1 MANDM
6 LIKASFLLSI
16 LLTLSTSEQILCCEN
31 NALLETTGD
40 AILTVFVDA
49 NYGQHCN
56 VSSNK
61 GLQQILTIL
70 HVVRTLNKYNHIPNV
85 KLGLRIFDTCHDR
98 ITVFRQV
105 LRMAVEQS
113 CAPDYEMGI
122 LMPSQYG
129 AIMEYLHSYNA
140 LRIGIYK
147 ERDFTV
153 PMIDILAHYLST
165 KYKIVD
171 LVHANTESVL
181 DHFLEVTKDAGVC
194 VKRSDRHVNGDRYV
208 NVTETVIVA
217 IGKRNDVQ
225 RWLEE
230 NEKLRNFGETWILLP
245 LDNTDIN
252 DLIPSESYVIKPEI
266 PRFDLGEFSS
276 AGEFLENFNN
286 SANHSPYLL
295 DIGKAVIKLAEV
307 FQDFRKR
314 NCSIDEE
321 SSIMTQ
327 SSESQ
332 TLESQREIRDF
343 DVYEYL
349 HMQPE
354 SHLLRY
360 VVTTKMQHEFID
372 VAFYEIEMP
381 KLRVLPKRTI
391 FEMPGL
397 CLEHLI
403 KNCENCTNFQ
413 SRGNKDVVGKNVL
426 KNSFYV
432 PVFLIVIICG
442 ILVCCGM
449 IIFIIYYTTAKEILH
464 GNLVF
469 TIVLVLANLFI
480 LLTAL
485 SFYMTDDYF
494 GAENL
499 NAWKILLTTLAFGLT
514 FSIMLSRALFLALS
528 TGGVFIIHIN
538 GYLQS
543 LMALFACGVQIAM
556 SIMYFVLSTMNSAV
570 VIRSLIFLALLGY
583 DIFLL
588 IALFVTC
595 YFIIRI
601 QHNYHEEKYFFGA
614 SIGLLV
620 IWVIWLTCF
629 ILMQPENR
637 DAVIF
642 FGTVAT
648 AYLIIFGVLVPRIY
662 YITHIPKR
670 KDSTGQRFDP
680 VNLLT
685 DSTVNT
691 IIRQE
696 LRLQSCSSHDYV
708 YPARESQILRMP
720 SACPNYYGNL
730 SSNSKYFER
739 CRSPNH
745 YEMPTYNNYECY
757 AEMKE
762 IDATYITP
770 RMYVENTEFLAT
782 NNVIYA
788 QPKIYKSQRISLEER
803 SNTETTCNR
812 DNSSPISKQH
822 IEMYS
827 IRYTSPTNMVRER
840 RIDEEEIE
848 EEEEKEED
856 ENDEEDEGA
865 SRITRL

>member
-1 MANDM
+1 MIIAVISEIQVCPRPGLSRIEACYVTLECYVEHYHQLLAIRTKTQNHRHQHKKFNVSN
-6 LIKASFLLSI
+6 ISRTASFLLSI
-16 LLTLSTSEQILCCEN
+16 LLTLSMSEQILCCENN

-56 VSSNK
+56 ISSNK

-105 LRMAVEQS
+105 LQVAVEQS

-122 LMPSQYG
+122 LVPSQYG
-129 AIMEYLHSYNA
+129 SMMEYLHSYND
-140 LRIGIYK
+140 LPIGIYK

-171 LVHANTESVL
+171 LVHANTDSVL
-181 DHFLEVTKDAGVC
+181 DHFLEITKDA
-194 VKRSDRHVNGDRYV
+194 
-208 NVTETVIVA
+208 
-217 IGKRNDVQ
+217 
-225 RWLEE
+225 
-230 NEKLRNFGETWILLP
+230 
-245 LDNTDIN
+245 

-276 AGEFLENFNN
+276 ADEFLENFNN

-314 NCSIDEE
+314 SCSIDEE

-343 DVYEYL
+343 DVYEHL
-349 HMQPE
+349 HMQSG

-391 FEMPGL
+391 FEMSGL

-413 SRGNKDVVGKNVL
+413 SRDTKVDVVGKNVL

-432 PVFLIVIICG
+432 PVSLIVIICG
-442 ILVCCGM
+442 ILMCCGM
-449 IIFIIYYTTAKEILH
+449 IIFIVYYTTTKEILH

-469 TIVLVLANLFI
+469 TIVLILATLFI

-485 SFYMTDDYF
+485 PFCVTDDYF

-499 NAWKILLTTLAFGLT
+499 NAWKILLTTLVFGLT

-528 TGGVFIIHIN
+528 IGDVFIIHIN

-543 LMALFACGVQIAM
+543 LMTFFAYGVQIVM
-556 SIMYFVLSTMNSAV
+556 SVMYFVLSTMNSTV
-570 VIRSLIFLALLGY
+570 VIRSLIFIVLLGY

-601 QHNYHEEKYFFGA
+601 QHNYHEEKYFFGT
-614 SIGLLV
+614 SIGLII
-620 IWVIWLTCF
+620 IWVIWLICF
-629 ILMQPENR
+629 MLMQPENR

-642 FGTVAT
+642 FGTIAT
-648 AYLIIFGVLVPRIY
+648 AYLIIFGALIPKIY
-662 YITHIPKR
+662 YITHTSKR
-670 KDSTGQRFDP
+670 KDSGQRFDP

-720 SACPNYYGNL
+720 SAYPNYYGNL
-730 SSNSKYFER
+730 NSNSKYFER

-762 IDATYITP
+762 IDAVNVSP
-770 RMYVENTEFLAT
+770 RMYVENTEQQFLAT

-803 SNTETTCNR
+803 NNTETTCNR
-812 DNSSPISKQH
+812 NNSSPVSRQH

-827 IRYTSPTNMVRER
+827 IRYASPTNMIRER
-840 RIDEEEIE
+840 RIDEEEEIE
-848 EEEEKEED
+848 EEEKNENDQED
-856 ENDEEDEGA
+856 ENA
-865 SRITRL
+865 SRITRF

>member
-1 MANDM
+1 
-6 LIKASFLLSI
+6 
-16 LLTLSTSEQILCCEN
+16 
-31 NALLETTGD
+31 
-40 AILTVFVDA
+40 LTVFVDA

-56 VSSNK
+56 VSSSK

-70 HVVRTLNKYNHIPNV
+70 HVVQTLNKYNHIPNV
-85 KLGLRIFDTCHDR
+85 KLGVRIFDTCHDR

-105 LRMAVEQS
+105 LRIAVEQS

-122 LMPSQYG
+122 LMPSQYEPM
-129 AIMEYLHSYNA
+129 MEYLHSYNG
-140 LRIGIYK
+140 LPIGIYK

-153 PMIDILAHYLST
+153 PTIDILAHYLST

-171 LVHANTESVL
+171 LVHASTDSVL
-181 DHFLEVTKDAGVC
+181 DHFLEVTKDA
-194 VKRSDRHVNGDRYV
+194 
-208 NVTETVIVA
+208 
-217 IGKRNDVQ
+217 
-225 RWLEE
+225 
-230 NEKLRNFGETWILLP
+230 
-245 LDNTDIN
+245 
-252 DLIPSESYVIKPEI
+252 DLIPPESYVIKPEI

-276 AGEFLENFNN
+276 AGEFLENSNN

-295 DIGKAVIKLAEV
+295 DIGKAIIKLAEV

-314 NCSIDEE
+314 SCSIDEE

-327 SSESQ
+327 SPESQ

-343 DVYEYL
+343 DVYEHL
-349 HMQPE
+349 HMQPG

-372 VAFYEIEMP
+372 VALYEIEMP
-381 KLRVLPKRTI
+381 KLRVLPKKTI

-397 CLEHLI
+397 CLEYLI

-413 SRGNKDVVGKNVL
+413 SRDTKDCSAQNRSFLDVIGKNLL

-432 PVFLIVIICG
+432 PVFLIVIVCG
-442 ILVCCGM
+442 ILMCCVTM
-449 IIFIIYYTTAKEILH
+449 IFIVYHITTKEILH
-464 GNLVF
+464 GNSVF
-469 TIVLVLANLFI
+469 TIVLVLANLFT

-485 SFYMTDDYF
+485 PFCVTDDYF
-494 GAENL
+494 GAEIL

-528 TGGVFIIHIN
+528 TGDVFIIHIN

-543 LMALFACGVQIAM
+543 LMALFAYGVQIAM
-556 SIMYFVLSTMNSAV
+556 SVMYFVLSTMNSAV
-570 VIRSLIFLALLGY
+570 VIRSLIFIALLGY

-601 QHNYHEEKYFFGA
+601 HNYYEEKYFFDT
-614 SIGLLV
+614 SIGLLI

-629 ILMQPENR
+629 MLMQPKNR

-648 AYLIIFGVLVPRIY
+648 AYLIIFGVLIPRIY
-662 YITHIPKR
+662 YITHTPKR
-670 KDSTGQRFDP
+670 KDSRQRFNP

-685 DSTVNT
+685 NSTVNT

-696 LRLQSCSSHDYV
+696 LCLQSCSSHDYV
-708 YPARESQILRMP
+708 YPARESQIFRMP
-720 SACPNYYGNL
+720 SAHPNYCSNL
-730 SSNSKYFER
+730 SSNSKYFDR

-745 YEMPTYNNYECY
+745 YEIPTYNNYECY

-762 IDATYITP
+762 IDTAYVTP
-770 RMYVENTEFLAT
+770 RMYVDNTEFLTT

-788 QPKIYKSQRISLEER
+788 QPKIYTSQRINLEER

-812 DNSSPISKQH
+812 NNSSPISRQH

-827 IRYTSPTNMVRER
+827 IRYTSPTNMVREQ
-840 RIDEEEIE
+840 RIDEEEE
-848 EEEEKEED
+848 NKEEYEKD
-856 ENDEEDEGA
+856 QEDEGA
-865 SRITRL
+865 SRITRF

>member
-16 LLTLSTSEQILCCEN
+16 LLTLSMSEQILCCENN

-56 VSSNK
+56 ISSNK

-105 LRMAVEQS
+105 LQVAVEQS

-122 LMPSQYG
+122 LVPSQYG
-129 AIMEYLHSYNA
+129 SMMEYLHSYND
-140 LRIGIYK
+140 LPIGIYK

-171 LVHANTESVL
+171 LVHANTDSVL
-181 DHFLEVTKDAGVC
+181 DHFLEITKDAGVC
-194 VKRSDRHVNGDRYV
+194 VKRSDRHVNGDRYA

-230 NEKLRNFGETWILLP
+230 NEKSRNFGETWILLP
-245 LDNTDIN
+245 LDNLDIN

-276 AGEFLENFNN
+276 ADEFLENFNN

-314 NCSIDEE
+314 SCSIDEE

-343 DVYEYL
+343 DVYEHL
-349 HMQPE
+349 HMQSG

-391 FEMPGL
+391 FEMSGL

-413 SRGNKDVVGKNVL
+413 SRDTKDVVGKNVL

-432 PVFLIVIICG
+432 PVSLIVIICG
-442 ILVCCGM
+442 ILMCCGM
-449 IIFIIYYTTAKEILH
+449 IIFIVYYTTTKEILH

-469 TIVLVLANLFI
+469 TIVLILATLFI

-485 SFYMTDDYF
+485 PFCVTDDYF

-499 NAWKILLTTLAFGLT
+499 NAWKILLTTLVFGLT

-528 TGGVFIIHIN
+528 IGDVFIIHIN

-543 LMALFACGVQIAM
+543 LMTFFAYGVQIVM
-556 SIMYFVLSTMNSAV
+556 SVMYFVLSTMNSTV
-570 VIRSLIFLALLGY
+570 VIRSLIFIVLLGY

-601 QHNYHEEKYFFGA
+601 QHNYHEEKYFFGT
-614 SIGLLV
+614 SIGLII
-620 IWVIWLTCF
+620 IWVIWLICF
-629 ILMQPENR
+629 MLMQPENR

-642 FGTVAT
+642 FGTIAT
-648 AYLIIFGVLVPRIY
+648 AYLIIFGALIPKIY
-662 YITHIPKR
+662 YITHTSKR
-670 KDSTGQRFDP
+670 KDSGQRFDP

-691 IIRQE
+691 IIR
-696 LRLQSCSSHDYV
+696 QSCSSHDYV

-720 SACPNYYGNL
+720 SAYPNYYGNL
-730 SSNSKYFER
+730 NSNSKYFER

-762 IDATYITP
+762 IDAVNVSP
-770 RMYVENTEFLAT
+770 RMYVENTEQQFLAT

-803 SNTETTCNR
+803 NNTETTCNR
-812 DNSSPISKQH
+812 NNSSPVSRQH

-827 IRYTSPTNMVRER
+827 IRYASPTNMIRER
-840 RIDEEEIE
+840 RIDEEEEIE
-848 EEEEKEED
+848 EEEKNENDQED
-856 ENDEEDEGA
+856 ENA
-865 SRITRL
+865 SRITRF

>member
-105 LRMAVEQS
+105 LRVAVEQS

-217 IGKRNDVQ
+217 I
-225 RWLEE
+225 
-230 NEKLRNFGETWILLP
+230 
-245 LDNTDIN
+245 

-314 NCSIDEE
+314 CCSIDEE

-349 HMQPE
+349 HMQPG

-372 VAFYEIEMP
+372 VALYEIEMP

-413 SRGNKDVVGKNVL
+413 SRGTKVDVVGKNVL

-449 IIFIIYYTTAKEILH
+449 IIFIIYYTTTKEILH

-485 SFYMTDDYF
+485 PFCVTDDYF
-494 GAENL
+494 GTENL

-514 FSIMLSRALFLALS
+514 FSIMLSRALFLAS
-528 TGGVFIIHIN
+528 FTGGVFIIHIN

-556 SIMYFVLSTMNSAV
+556 SVMYFVLSTMNSAV

-629 ILMQPENR
+629 MLMQPENR

-648 AYLIIFGVLVPRIY
+648 AYLIIFGVLIPRIY
-662 YITHIPKR
+662 YITHTPKR
-670 KDSTGQRFDP
+670 KDSGQRFDP

-685 DSTVNT
+685 DST
-691 IIRQE
+691 E
-696 LRLQSCSSHDYV
+696 LRLQSCSSHDYI

-720 SACPNYYGNL
+720 SACPNYYDNL

-803 SNTETTCNR
+803 SNTETICNR
-812 DNSSPISKQH
+812 DNSSPISRQH

-840 RIDEEEIE
+840 RIDEEEEIE

-856 ENDEEDEGA
+856 EKDQEDEGA
-865 SRITRL
+865 SRITRF

>member
-1 MANDM
+1 MEVGCPM
-6 LIKASFLLSI
+6 EIYLISNMEIKSGGAMVVGWMSSRDPPDFLRVNKISW
-16 LLTLSTSEQILCCEN
+16 N
-31 NALLETTGD
+31 HGD
-40 AILTVFVDA
+40 T
-49 NYGQHCN
+49 
-56 VSSNK
+56 
-61 GLQQILTIL
+61 
-70 HVVRTLNKYNHIPNV
+70 
-85 KLGLRIFDTCHDR
+85 GLRIFDTCHDR
-98 ITVFRQV
+98 IIVFRQV
-105 LRMAVEQS
+105 LRVVVEQS

-122 LMPSQYG
+122 LMLSQYG
-129 AIMEYLHSYNA
+129 PMMEYLLSYNG
-140 LRIGIYK
+140 LPIGIYE

-153 PMIDILAHYLST
+153 PIINILAHYLST

-171 LVHANTESVL
+171 LVHANTDSVL
-181 DHFLEVTKDAGVC
+181 DDFLEVIKDAGVC
-194 VKRSDRHVNGDRYV
+194 VKRSDRHVNGDRYA
-208 NVTETVIVA
+208 NVTEMVIVA
-217 IGKRNDVQ
+217 I
-225 RWLEE
+225 
-230 NEKLRNFGETWILLP
+230 
-245 LDNTDIN
+245 

-266 PRFDLGEFSS
+266 SRFDLGEFSS
-276 AGEFLENFNN
+276 AGEFLENCNN
-286 SANHSPYLL
+286 LANHSPYLL
-295 DIGKAVIKLAEV
+295 DVEKAVIKLAEV

-327 SSESQ
+327 SPTLESQ

-343 DVYEYL
+343 DVYKHL

-354 SHLLRY
+354 SHLLKY
-360 VVTTKMQHEFID
+360 VVITKIQHEFID
-372 VAFYEIEMP
+372 VALYEIEMP

-391 FEMPGL
+391 FEMPGI

-413 SRGNKDVVGKNVL
+413 SRDTKVDVVGKNVL

-442 ILVCCGM
+442 ILVCCIMM
-449 IIFIIYYTTAKEILH
+449 IFCLYHITTKEILH

-469 TIVLVLANLFI
+469 TIVLVLVNLFI

-485 SFYMTDDYF
+485 PFCVTDDYF
-494 GAENL
+494 GTENL
-499 NAWKILLTTLAFGLT
+499 NAWKILLTTLASARFGLI
-514 FSIMLSRALFLALS
+514 FSIMLSRALFLTLS
-528 TGGVFIIHIN
+528 TGGVFIHIN

-543 LMALFACGVQIAM
+543 LMALLAYGVQIAM
-556 SIMYFVLSTMNSAV
+556 SVMYFVLSTTNSAV
-570 VIRSLIFLALLGY
+570 VIRSLIFIALLGY

-595 YFIIRI
+595 YFIIQI
-601 QHNYHEEKYFFGA
+601 QHNYHEEKYFFRT
-614 SIGLLV
+614 SIGLLI
-620 IWVIWLTCF
+620 IWVIVWLTCF
-629 ILMQPENR
+629 MLMQSENR

-648 AYLIIFGVLVPRIY
+648 AYLIIFGVLISRIY
-662 YITHIPKR
+662 YIMRTPKR
-670 KDSTGQRFDP
+670 KNLGQRFDP

-691 IIRQE
+691 IIR
-696 LRLQSCSSHDYV
+696 QSCSSHDYV

-720 SACPNYYGNL
+720 SAYSNYYGNL
-730 SSNSKYFER
+730 SSNSKYFKR

-757 AEMKE
+757 AKMKE
-762 IDATYITP
+762 IDAAYVTL

-788 QPKIYKSQRISLEER
+788 KPKIYKFQRISLEER

-812 DNSSPISKQH
+812 DNSSPVSRQH

-827 IRYTSPTNMVRER
+827 IRYTSPTNILRER
-840 RIDEEEIE
+840 KIDEEEENE
-848 EEEEKEED
+848 EEEEED
-856 ENDEEDEGA
+856 EKDQEDEGA
-865 SRITRL
+865 SRITRF